1 MYRHP
6 EYQYLGILQELAEL
20 LENEVILPDRTNTG
34 VAKVIARLQRYNLA
48 QDGFP
53 LLTTKRVWFKG
64 VAEELFWMLRGET
77 NIRSLVMKGVNIWN
91 EWPLRRYLEF
101 KRMGDVTPNSDI
113 WNTEMA
119 AFTQRIKDDEGF
131 AEIFGDVGPF
141 YGKQWRRWLTPDG
154 HEVDQLGDVIE
165 ALKENPYSRR

>member
-101 KRMGDVTPNSDI
+101 KRMGDVTHEIGEFRPEDNLHPNKLRRLSRAIQIYLADKVKTQDI
-113 WNTEMA
+113 LWYFDVCLVYLVE
-119 AFTQRIKDDEGF
+119 KDRKAKVE
-131 AEIFGDVGPF
+131 
-141 YGKQWRRWLTPDG
+141 Y
-154 HEVDQLGDVIE
+154 
-165 ALKENPYSRR
+165 LKDIIIS